1 MCLGCHRQLGHV
13 SICFLIVLLTHFYF
27 RDVEQHFSQHLLWL
41 NVLHKKLT
49 LFNSTWQMDQCIVG
63 GFLLQGCVDKREQ
76 IMAVALQQGDWLS
89 FELYWFCYFRINKD
103 LWLALKEA
111 CHLSSQYF
119 SVLKFP
125 NYQRPQQLRCCDAN
139 YHLTLAHIPGGPA
152 GLLRLL
158 VSFIFLQTGM
168 FELQYGKE
176 GGPLTQITHWA
187 VRFL

>member
-41 NVLHKKLT
+41 NVLHKKSDFVQFDLINGPVHCWRIFT
-49 LFNSTWQMDQCIVG
+49 TGLCWQERANNG
-63 GFLLQGCVDKREQ
+63 SGP
-76 IMAVALQQGDWLS
+76 AAGDWLS

-119 SVLKFP
+119 RVLKFP